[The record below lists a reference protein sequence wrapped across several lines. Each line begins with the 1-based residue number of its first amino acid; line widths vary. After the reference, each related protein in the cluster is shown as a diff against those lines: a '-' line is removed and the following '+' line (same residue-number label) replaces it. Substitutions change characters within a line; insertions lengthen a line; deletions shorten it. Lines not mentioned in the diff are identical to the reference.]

1 MSRCIDVISRCLDV
15 KSRFL
20 YVTSSS
26 LDITSSSLNVTSTSL
41 TMTSRSL
48 NVMIRSLDITST
60 TLFFFWA
67 KVPFAL
73 PLYILEV
80 WTVLCRW
87 WISQRQSR
95 KCIRR
100 IRLAWNITLIHL
112 IPRLSLLESD
122 RYIWMSC
129 WKSWVVVTNGVPFHI
144 WKVVQICGASVYVL
158 W

>member
-41 TMTSRSL
+41 TMTSRSQCDYQISWH
-48 NVMIRSLDITST
+48 NVHYSFFLLGKSSICTS
-60 TLFFFWA
+60 
-67 KVPFAL
+67 
-73 PLYILEV
+73 LYILEV

-129 WKSWVVVTNGVPFHI
+129 WKSWVVVTDGIPFHI